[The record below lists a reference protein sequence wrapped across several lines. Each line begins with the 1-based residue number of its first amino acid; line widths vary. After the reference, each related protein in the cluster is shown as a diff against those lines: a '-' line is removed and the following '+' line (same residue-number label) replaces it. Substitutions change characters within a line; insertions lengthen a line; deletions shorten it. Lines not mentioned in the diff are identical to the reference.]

1 MARAESR
8 HRCAGH
14 RLYSY
19 ALGHSPIPAMADALD
34 AAVRACADRGAVV
47 REIGWP
53 DKFAALAEAQ
63 RIVQVFETA
72 RAFAIEFEQNRD
84 QLSPPLVALIEE
96 GQSIGTETYLTA
108 LRTGRECA
116 GSVDELFGAADIVLA
131 PSAPGEA
138 PRGLHSTGD
147 PQFNR
152 AWHLLGAPQI
162 NVPVPSVLRRGQ
174 SKLPLGVQM
183 IGRPGDDAGTLSAA
197 HWVEQQ
203 LKRASE

>member
-1 MARAESR
+1 MQRCWHRRSRCEPNGARRVPTPLRRSSAT
-8 HRCAGH
+8 
-14 RLYSY
+14 Y
-19 ALGHSPIPAMADALD
+19 ALGHSPITRDDALD
-34 AAVRACADRGAVV
+34 IAVRACADRGAVV

-162 NVPVPSVLRRGQ
+162 NAGAECSASR
-174 SKLPLGVQM
+174 SIEAA
-183 IGRPGDDAGTLSAA
+183 IGRADDRPA
-197 HWVEQQ
+197 
-203 LKRASE
+203 RR